1 MKKDTSNI
9 IDLDSLFEN
18 NKQHMQTVNEGVE
31 VASEVESVDFD
42 EVLSEWS
49 YRCPKGYPTV
59 VDGVFTERAEVL
71 ILNEILA
78 ERGFNTIKL
87 PEARVFAHPEAD
99 YITNER
105 FIDTFSDLGFDDAQ
119 IQANPFKNVQTLK
132 KGKKYYQVKGTS
144 KVKQID
150 YQTALASVGDKT
162 TVAMQSSAYPDV
174 YLIVTG
180 NVPHLTEKKGESATD
195 TDIKEGMV
203 VLFYYSDIAEAPS
216 ETNLAKMVGS
226 LQKLVGTI
234 PDTSLTAVTKKK
246 IQKFLTKITAVKPKA
261 AAKMLTD
268 FWSSAMKIKQAG
280 YSASEYVATRT
291 GLFDQIRSVASSL
304 TGLFA
309 DKWCPGD
316 IYLINTAKIA
326 AIQQVVDHIKQNM
339 PKDGI
344 GLINQLFI
352 DKWGGKGSKKAQG
365 IVAVSLKEEKAQAG
379 KAKQYLQ
386 TLSRKDL
393 TYNVSSDEF
402 GLNTTKIGQRVQQ
415 YRDEIAK
422 LSKKADIKIVLTQD
436 SGISGMDEKKLREKF
451 ASLKLTYFLLG
462 ERGQDID
469 NNILGA
475 VAFGMSLSGVN
486 PTFWKIVGSS
496 TGDAS
501 ISEFPAGSTISLL
514 DGGLDSKKSLI
525 TIVDKNSNNSV
536 RFEMRIRKGE
546 HDHEVVLN
554 ARSNGGKQ
562 ATLEIVKDKQL

>member
-9 IDLDSLFEN
+9 IDLDSMFDN
-18 NKQHMQTVNEGVE
+18 NNVQTIKESTE
-31 VASEVESVDFD
+31 LVAETNSIDFD
-42 EVLSEWS
+42 DILSEWC
-49 YRCPKGYPTV
+49 YRLPKGYPTM
-59 VDGVFTERAEVL
+59 VDGVFTERAEVR
-71 ILNEILA
+71 ILNQLLE
-78 ERGFNTIKL
+78 ERGLQTLPL
-87 PEARVFAHPEAD
+87 PEARVFAHPESE
-99 YITNER
+99 YVTNER
-105 FIDTFSDLGFDDAQ
+105 FIDTFTELGFNDAE

-144 KVKQID
+144 KVKSID
-150 YQTALASVGDKT
+150 YQTALASVADKT
-162 TVAMQSSAYPDV
+162 TVAMQSSAYPDI

-195 TDIKEGMV
+195 TDVKEGMV
-203 VLFYYSDIAEAPS
+203 VLFYYSDIAEAPT
-216 ETNLAKMVGS
+216 ETNLSKIVRS
-226 LQKLVGTI
+226 LLKQVDSI
-234 PDTSLTAVTKKK
+234 PDSSLTGITRSK
-246 IQKFLTKITAVKPKA
+246 IKKFLTKLSAVKPKA
-261 AAKMLTD
+261 AAKVIMD

-280 YSASEYVATRT
+280 YSAPKYAAIRT
-291 GLFDQIRSVASSL
+291 GLFDEIRSVASAL

-316 IYLINTAKIA
+316 IYLVNVGKLG
-326 AIQQVVDHIKQNM
+326 AIQQVVSDVKQNM
-339 PKDGI
+339 PEDGI
-344 GLINQLFI
+344 GLLNKLFI
-352 DKWGGKGSKKAQG
+352 DEWGGKGIEKAQG

-402 GLNTTKIGQRVQQ
+402 GLSTAKIGQRVNQ
-415 YRDEIAK
+415 YRDFIAA
-422 LSKKADIKIVLTQD
+422 LSKKSDIKIILNQD
-436 SGISGMDEKKLREKF
+436 KGTTGMDEKKLREKF

-462 ERGQDID
+462 EKGQDID

-496 TGDAS
+496 TGDAK
-501 ISEFPAGSTISLL
+501 ISEFPAGSAIHLL
-514 DGGLDSKKSLI
+514 DGGLNSKKSTI